1 MAQNIY
7 DDADFFSGYSGL
19 RRSITGLGGMPEWP
33 TMRAMVGTVTDKRVV
48 DLGCGFGWFS
58 RWAAAAGASSV
69 VGIDLSDNMLARA
82 LADTEDTR
90 ISYERQDLET
100 LVLPAS
106 FDIAYSALTLH
117 YVEHLGELLR
127 TLYEALS
134 AGGRFVFS
142 VEHPIYTAPSSPGFI
157 ADEAGNQVWPID
169 RYLDEGQRTTDWLT
183 PGVIKQHRTIGT
195 YLAELRSARFD
206 LVDLIE
212 WGPTAEQIDLA
223 PNWRTERDRPPFL
236 LVSADK
242 R

>member
-7 DDADFFSGYSGL
+7 DNAEFFAGYSGL
-19 RRSITGLGGMPEWP
+19 HRSITGLHGMPEWP
-33 TMRAMVGTVTDKRVV
+33 TMRAMVGTVTDKSVV

-58 RWAAAAGASSV
+58 RWAATAGASSV
-69 VGIDLSDNMLARA
+69 LGIDLSDNMLARA
-82 LADTEDTR
+82 VADTEDNR
-90 ISYERQDLET
+90 ISYERQDLEA

-117 YVEHLGELLR
+117 YVEHLGVLLR
-127 TLYEALS
+127 TVYGALH

-157 ADEAGNQVWPID
+157 ADEAGRQVWPID
-169 RYLDEGQRTTDWLT
+169 RYLDEGPRTTDWLA

-195 YLAELRSARFD
+195 YVAELRSTGFD

-223 PNWRTERDRPPFL
+223 PNWTNERNRPPFL
-236 LVSADK
+236 LVACEK